1 MAFTKG
7 INTYVTLNEADSYFD
22 NRLDVNAWLNADN
35 QMKEQALVT
44 ATLQMDELPWGGQS
58 RKIDQNLAFP
68 RAGVFRDSS
77 RGLHA
82 NFSSYTFVTTDENE
96 NDLERDIRLL
106 RRATY
111 ELALHLLTNE
121 GLLDKTGDVQDIKVG
136 SISLRK
142 VYSASVLPNT
152 IRKIVNP
159 MLSGGGSRS
168 WEGY

>member
-1 MAFTKG
+1 MAITKG
-7 INTYVTLNEADSYFD
+7 INSYVTLNEADSYFD

-44 ATLQMDELPWGGQS
+44 ATLQMDELSWAGQS
-58 RKIDQNLAFP
+58 QVSDQNLAFP

-77 RGLHA
+77 RGL
-82 NFSSYTFVTTDENE
+82 NSTFSSYTFVTTDEVE
-96 NDLERDIRLL
+96 TSLGRDIQLL

-111 ELALHLLTNE
+111 ELAFHLLNNE
-121 GLLDKTGDVQDIKVG
+121 GLIDKTGDVQDIKVG
-136 SISLRK
+136 SISLKK

-152 IRKIVNP
+152 IRKIVSP
-159 MLSGGGSRS
+159 MLSGGGSRN